1 MEFIMRRQRIMAGVR
16 RIGIILGLI
25 LSVPVFFALW
35 TRVTLGH
42 PPPRYVYVF
51 LLVGLG
57 AYIAVTTLPWIIA
70 AFTGEDEDAV
80 VPIAASEPSHEPQR
94 DEQPAAKDPTPAAPG
109 EPAAER
115 RDGTA

>member
-35 TRVTLGH
+35 TRVMLGH

-70 AFTGEDEDAV
+70 AFTGEDEAPIP
-80 VPIAASEPSHEPQR
+80 PIAASEPSPEPQR
-94 DEQPAAKDPTPAAPG
+94 DEQTAATV
-109 EPAAER
+109 EPAA
-115 RDGTA
+115 

>member
-1 MEFIMRRQRIMAGVR
+1 MRRQRIMAGVR

-25 LSVPVFFALW
+25 LLVPVFFALW

-51 LLVGLG
+51 LIVGLG

-80 VPIAASEPSHEPQR
+80 APTAASEPWHEPQP
-94 DEQPAAKDPTPAAPG
+94 DEQLAAKDPTPAATV
-109 EPAAER
+109 EPATEQ
-115 RDGTA
+115 RDGTT